1 MVVPPVANLTCNT
14 VAIIGCGNA
23 NRCDDG
29 VGPAVIDLLQS
40 EPLPP
45 GVSLYDAG
53 TDGMSVMYR
62 ARGMSRLIII
72 DAKMPEHSP
81 GAIFKVPGEVLQST
95 PPHSLN
101 LHDFRWDHAL
111 YAGRKIYTESFP
123 ADVDV
128 FLIEAKSLQ
137 LGIGL
142 TPEVREA
149 AQVVAAKIRELLID
163 HVQALTAWSS
173 VV

>member
-1 MVVPPVANLTCNT
+1 MVVPPVANLSDNT
-14 VAIIGCGNA
+14 VAIIGCGNP

-40 EPLPP
+40 ELLPP

-62 ARGMSRLIII
+62 AKGMSQLIII

-111 YAGRKIYTESFP
+111 YAGRKIYKESFP
-123 ADVDV
+123 AKVDV
-128 FLIEAKSLQ
+128 FLIEAESLQ

-142 TPEVREA
+142 TPKVKEA
-149 AQVVAAKIRELLID
+149 AKVVAAKIRGLMTE
-163 HVQALTAWSS
+163 HMQALTA
-173 VV
+173 

>member
-1 MVVPPVANLTCNT
+1 MANLIENAL
-14 VAIIGCGNA
+14 AIIGCGNS

-29 VGPAVIDLLQS
+29 VGPAVIALLQS
-40 EPLPP
+40 GPLPR

-62 ARGMSRLIII
+62 AKGMSRLIII
-72 DAKMPEHSP
+72 DAKMPENSP

-111 YAGRKIYTESFP
+111 FAGRKIYADSFP
-123 ADVDV
+123 AAIDV
-128 FLIEAKSLQ
+128 FLIEAESLQ
-137 LGIGL
+137 LGVGL
-142 TPEVREA
+142 TPRVNEA
-149 AQVVAAKIRELLID
+149 AMIVAARIRSLI
-163 HVQALTAWSS
+163 AENTGTSNA
-173 VV
+173 